1 VAEVR
6 VPRADITLEAWLAS
20 IIQCSALGIV
30 GKTREGVIT
39 SWNAGAERLYGYSL
53 DEAIGQPASFLVPPE
68 GLRDEGEIL
77 RQVLAGARVDHYETE
92 RLRKDGALIAVA
104 VSASPIKDADG
115 SVVGISAIERD
126 VTDRKRAEEALSEA
140 EARFKT
146 TFEDAPIGMALVS
159 IDPDSTGSFLHV
171 NQAFCKLTGYSR
183 VELETLGFEA
193 LTHPEDVA
201 EDASLLAQLVAG
213 EIQRYEIETRCIDA
227 ERQVVWVLVTA
238 SLVYDDSGRPLYCI
252 RQTQDIQERKQFAG
266 HLEYLAD
273 HDVLTGLFNRPR
285 FVRELSR
292 QMSYAGR
299 YGEHGAVLF
308 LDLDNFKD
316 VNDTLG
322 HQAGDE
328 LIASVAHLLRARLRE
343 TDIFARLGG
352 DEFAVLLPRVG
363 ADEAEAVAQDLM
375 EAVRK
380 NPSPGPGRPM
390 PLTVSVGIAP
400 FHAGAAMTADDLLI
414 EADLAMYNAKE
425 TGRDRFTFAS
435 PEQQVRM
442 ENRLTSTEQIRKA
455 LDEDLFVLYCQP
467 ILDLRSNEVS
477 QYELLLR
484 MPGPSGELLL
494 PASFLYT
501 AERFDLIRG
510 IDRWVMTQA
519 IQLIADQR
527 SAGRELRLEVNIS
540 GRSIADPELPGFIV
554 EQLEAASVDP
564 GLLILEVTETA
575 AIGNMDEARRFVA
588 RLTDIGCSF
597 ALDDF
602 GAGFGSFYYLKHLS
616 LDYLK
621 IDGEFIRNLPASTTD
636 QLILRSIV
644 QMANGLG
651 KKTIAEFVGSQES
664 LQLLREH
671 GVQYAQGYHVGRPR
685 PLTELRAPVHTS
697 AGATQLSPGPGL
709 SPNPGEPA
717 SQVEGIST
725 DHRRFARRSRTAS
738 DEAAGSSA
746 APRGSNTVP

>member
-1 VAEVR
+1 VAEVLAGQ
-6 VPRADITLEAWLAS
+6 ADIALEAWLAS
-20 IIQCSALGIV
+20 IIQCSTLGIV
-30 GKTREGVIT
+30 GKTPEGLVT
-39 SWNAGAERLYGYSL
+39 SWNAGAQRLYGYSL
-53 DEAIGQPASFLVPPE
+53 DEAIGQPASFLVPPDH
-68 GLRDEGEIL
+68 LRDEEEIL
-77 RQVLAGARVDHYETE
+77 RQVIAGGRVDQYETE
-92 RLRKDGALIAVA
+92 RLRKDGGLIAVT
-104 VSASPIKDADG
+104 VSASPIKDVDG
-115 SVVGISAIERD
+115 GVVGISAIERE
-126 VTDRKRAEEALSEA
+126 VTDLKRAEAALSEA
-140 EARFKT
+140 EARFKS

-159 IDPDSTGSFLHV
+159 IDPDSTGRLLQV
-171 NQAFCKLTGYSR
+171 NEAFCELTGYSR
-183 VELETLGFEA
+183 VQLEALGIKA
-193 LTHPEDVA
+193 LTHPEDA
-201 EDASLLAQLVAG
+201 EKDASLLAQLVAG
-213 EIQRYEIETRCIDA
+213 EIQSYEVETRCIHA
-227 ERQVVWVLVTA
+227 ERHVVWVLVTA
-238 SLVYDDSGRPLYCI
+238 SLVCEDSGKPLYCI
-252 RQTQDIQERKQFAG
+252 RQIQDIQERKHFAG

-273 HDVLTGLFNRPR
+273 HDVLTGLFNRRR

-299 YGEHGAVLF
+299 YGESGAVLF

-328 LIASVAHLLRARLRE
+328 LIASVAHLLGARLRE

-363 ADEAEAVAQDLM
+363 TDEAEAVAHDLM
-375 EAVRK
+375 EAVRQS
-380 NPSPGPGRPM
+380 PSPGMGRPM

-414 EADLAMYNAKE
+414 DADLAMYNAKE
-425 TGRDRFTFAS
+425 TGRDRLIFAS

-442 ENRLTSTEQIRKA
+442 ENRLTWTERIRKA

-467 ILDLRSNEVS
+467 ILDLRSNEIS

-484 MPGPSGELLL
+484 MPGTSGELLL

-501 AERFDLIRG
+501 AERHDLIRG
-510 IDRWVMTQA
+510 IDRWVMSRA
-519 IQLIADQR
+519 IQLIADER
-527 SAGRELRLEVNIS
+527 RAGRDLRLEVNVS
-540 GRSIADPELPGFIV
+540 GRSVADPELPGFIV

-564 GLLILEVTETA
+564 AQLILEVTETA

-588 RLTDIGCSF
+588 RLTDIGCCF

-602 GAGFGSFYYLKHLS
+602 GAGFGSFYYLKYLS

-621 IDGEFIRNLPASTTD
+621 IDGEFIRNLPASRTD

-651 KKTIAEFVGSQES
+651 KMTIAEFVGNQET

-671 GVQYAQGYHVGRPR
+671 GVHYAQGYHVGRPR
-685 PLTELRAPVHTS
+685 PLNQLQAPVHTN
-697 AGATQLSPGPGL
+697 AGATQLSSGREL
-709 SPNPGEPA
+709 SPNPG
-717 SQVEGIST
+717 
-725 DHRRFARRSRTAS
+725 
-738 DEAAGSSA
+738 
-746 APRGSNTVP
+746 

>member
-1 VAEVR
+1 MHVLIAARLQTEALNVVDR
-6 VPRADITLEAWLAS
+6 RAPQTDIIPLEAWLAS
-20 IIQCSALGIV
+20 IIQCSTLGIV

-53 DEAIGQPASFLVPPE
+53 DEVITQPASLLVPPDH
-68 GLRDEGEIL
+68 LRDEEEID
-77 RQVLAGARVDHYETE
+77 RQFLAGGRVDHYETE
-92 RLRKDGALIAVA
+92 RHRKDGGLISVA
-104 VSASPIKDADG
+104 VSASPIKDVQG
-115 SVVGISAIERD
+115 GVVGISAIERD
-126 VTDRKRAEEALSEA
+126 ITDRKRAESALSDA
-140 EARFKT
+140 EARFQS

-159 IDPDSTGSFLHV
+159 IDPDSTGRLLQV
-171 NQAFCKLTGYSR
+171 NEAFCELTGYSR
-183 VELETLGFEA
+183 EHLETLDLSA
-193 LTHPEDVA
+193 LIHPEDVEEEA
-201 EDASLLAQLVAG
+201 PLLEQLVAG
-213 EIQRYEIETRCIDA
+213 EIPSYEIETRCIHA

-238 SLVYDDSGRPLYCI
+238 SLVCDDSGKPLYCI

-266 HLEYLAD
+266 HLEHLAD
-273 HDVLTGLFNRPR
+273 HGVLTGLFNRR
-285 FVRELSR
+285 CFVRELSR
-292 QMSYAGR
+292 QMSYARR

-328 LIASVAHLLRARLRE
+328 LIASVAHLLGARLRE

-363 ADEAEAVAQDLM
+363 ADEAEAVADDLM
-375 EAVRK
+375 QVVRK
-380 NPSPGPGRPM
+380 NPSPTAGRSM

-400 FHAGAAMTADDLLI
+400 FHADAAMTADDLLI

-425 TGRDRFTFAS
+425 TGRDRLIFAS
-435 PEQQVRM
+435 PEQQAQM
-442 ENRLTSTEQIRKA
+442 ENRLSWTERIRKA

-467 ILDLRSNEVS
+467 ILDLRSDEIS

-484 MPGPSGELLL
+484 MPGTGGELLL

-501 AERFDLIRG
+501 AERHDLIRS
-510 IDRWVMTQA
+510 IDRWVVSRA
-519 IQLIADQR
+519 IQLIADER
-527 SAGRELRLEVNIS
+527 RAGRELRLEVNVS
-540 GRSIADPELPGFIV
+540 GRSVADPELPGFIV
-554 EQLEAASVDP
+554 EQLEAASIDP
-564 GLLILEVTETA
+564 AQLILEVTETA
-575 AIGNMDEARRFVA
+575 AIGNMEEARRFVA
-588 RLTDIGCSF
+588 TLTDIGCCF

-602 GAGFGSFYYLKHLS
+602 GAGFGSFYYLKYLS

-621 IDGEFIRNLPASTTD
+621 IDGEFIRNLPASNTD

-651 KKTIAEFVGSQES
+651 KKTIAECVGNEES

-685 PLTELRAPVHTS
+685 PLTELWAPVHTS
-697 AGATQLSPGPGL
+697 AGVTQLSPGRGP
-709 SPNPGEPA
+709 
-717 SQVEGIST
+717 
-725 DHRRFARRSRTAS
+725 ARRS
-738 DEAAGSSA
+738 
-746 APRGSNTVP
+746 

>member
-1 VAEVR
+1 VAEVLAGQ
-6 VPRADITLEAWLAS
+6 ADITLEAWLAS

-30 GKTREGVIT
+30 GKTREGQIT
-39 SWNAGAERLYGYSL
+39 SWNAGAERLYGYSPE
-53 DEAIGQPASFLVPPE
+53 EAIGRPASFLVPPE
-68 GLRDEGEIL
+68 RLCDEEEIL
-77 RQVLAGARVDHYETE
+77 RQVLEGARVDQYETE
-92 RLRKDGALIAVA
+92 RLGKDGRMIAVA
-104 VSASPIKDADG
+104 VSASPIKGAEG
-115 SVVGISAIERD
+115 GVVGISAIERD

-140 EARFKT
+140 EARFKS
-146 TFEDAPIGMALVS
+146 TFEDAAIGMALLS
-159 IDPDSTGSFLHV
+159 IDPHSTGGFLQV
-171 NQAFCKLTGYSR
+171 NQAFCELTGYSR
-183 VELETLGFEA
+183 ERFETLGFEA
-193 LTHPEDVA
+193 LTHPEDV
-201 EDASLLAQLVAG
+201 EKDASLLAQLVAG
-213 EIQRYEIETRCIDA
+213 EIQSYEIETRCIHA
-227 ERQVVWVLVTA
+227 ERHVVWVLVTA
-238 SLVYDDSGRPLYCI
+238 SLVCDDSGKPVYCI
-252 RQTQDIQERKQFAG
+252 RQIQDIQERKQFAG

-273 HDVLTGLFNRPR
+273 HDALTGLFNRRR

-299 YGEHGAVLF
+299 YGEGGAVLF

-328 LIASVAHLLRARLRE
+328 LIASLAHLLGARLRE

-363 ADEAEAVAQDLM
+363 TDEAEAVAHDLM
-375 EAVRK
+375 QTVRK
-380 NPSPGPGRPM
+380 NRPPGTGRPM

-400 FHAGAAMTADDLLI
+400 FHAGGAVTADDLLI

-435 PEQQVRM
+435 PEQQARM
-442 ENRLTSTEQIRKA
+442 EDRLTWTERIRKA

-467 ILDLRSNEVS
+467 ILDLRSNEIS

-484 MPGPSGELLL
+484 MPGTSGELLL

-510 IDRWVMTQA
+510 IDRWVMSRA
-519 IQLIADQR
+519 IQLIADER
-527 SAGRELRLEVNIS
+527 RAGRDLRLEVNVS
-540 GRSIADPELPGFIV
+540 GRSVADPELPGFIV

-564 GLLILEVTETA
+564 AQLILEVTETA

-588 RLTDIGCSF
+588 RLTDIGCCF

-602 GAGFGSFYYLKHLS
+602 GAGFGSFYYLKYLS

-651 KKTIAEFVGSQES
+651 KKTIAEFVGNQES

-671 GVQYAQGYHVGRPR
+671 GVQYAQGYYIGRPR
-685 PLTELRAPVHTS
+685 PLSELRTPVHTNAGVSQS
-697 AGATQLSPGPGL
+697 APVRGPSLSPG
-709 SPNPGEPA
+709 
-717 SQVEGIST
+717 
-725 DHRRFARRSRTAS
+725 
-738 DEAAGSSA
+738 
-746 APRGSNTVP
+746 

>member
-1 VAEVR
+1 MAEVLAGQ
-6 VPRADITLEAWLAS
+6 ADLAPEAWLAS
-20 IIQCSALGIV
+20 IIQCSTLGIV
-30 GKTREGVIT
+30 GKTPEGLIT
-39 SWNAGAERLYGYSL
+39 SWNPGAERLYGYSL
-53 DEAIGQPASFLVPPE
+53 DEAIGRLASFLVPPE
-68 GLRDEGEIL
+68 RLRDEEEIL
-77 RQVLAGARVDHYETE
+77 RHVLQGGRVDQYETE
-92 RLRKDGALIAVA
+92 RLTKDGGLIAVA
-104 VSASPIKDADG
+104 VSASPIRDAEG
-115 SVVGISAIERD
+115 GVVGISAIERD

-140 EARFKT
+140 EARFKS
-146 TFEDAPIGMALVS
+146 TFEDAPIGMALIS
-159 IDPDSTGSFLHV
+159 IDPDRTGGFLQV
-171 NQAFCKLTGYSR
+171 NQAFCELTGYSR
-183 VELETLGFEA
+183 VQLETLGIEA

-213 EIQRYEIETRCIDA
+213 EIQNYEIEMRCIHA
-227 ERQVVWVLVTA
+227 ERHVVWVLVTA
-238 SLVYDDSGRPLYCI
+238 SLVCDDSGKPLYCI
-252 RQTQDIQERKQFAG
+252 RQTQDIQERKHFAG

-273 HDVLTGLFNRPR
+273 HDVLTGLFNRRR

-292 QMSYAGR
+292 QMSYARR

-328 LIASVAHLLRARLRE
+328 LIASVAHLLGARLRE
-343 TDIFARLGG
+343 TDVLARLGG

-363 ADEAEAVAQDLM
+363 ADEAEAVADDLM
-375 EAVRK
+375 QAVRT
-380 NPSPGPGRPM
+380 NPSPGTGRSG
-390 PLTVSVGIAP
+390 PLTVSVGVAP

-435 PEQQVRM
+435 PEQQAQM
-442 ENRLTSTEQIRKA
+442 ENRLSWTERIRKA

-484 MPGPSGELLL
+484 MPGASGELLL

-501 AERFDLIRG
+501 AERHDLIRG
-510 IDRWVMTQA
+510 IDRWVMSRA
-519 IQLIADQR
+519 IQLIAAER
-527 SAGRELRLEVNIS
+527 RAGRELRLEVNVS
-540 GRSIADPELPGFIV
+540 GRSVADPELPGFIV
-554 EQLEAASVDP
+554 EQLELASVDP
-564 GLLILEVTETA
+564 AQLILEVTETA

-588 RLTDIGCSF
+588 TLTDIGCCF

-602 GAGFGSFYYLKHLS
+602 GAGFGSFYYLKYLS

-621 IDGEFIRNLPASTTD
+621 IDGEFIRNLPASPTD

-651 KKTIAEFVGSQES
+651 KKTIAEFVGNQES

-671 GVQYAQGYHVGRPR
+671 GVQYAQGYHIGRPR
-685 PLTELRAPVHTS
+685 PLTELRAPVRTN
-697 AGATQLSPGPGL
+697 AGATQLSPQDW
-709 SPNPGEPA
+709 SPNPGESANQP
-717 SQVEGIST
+717 EGT
-725 DHRRFARRSRTAS
+725 
-738 DEAAGSSA
+738 
-746 APRGSNTVP
+746 